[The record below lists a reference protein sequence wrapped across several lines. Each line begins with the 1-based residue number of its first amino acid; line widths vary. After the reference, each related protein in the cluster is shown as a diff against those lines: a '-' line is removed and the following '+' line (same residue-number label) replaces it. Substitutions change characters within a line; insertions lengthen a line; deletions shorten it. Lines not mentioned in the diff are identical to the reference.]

1 MSKLDDLI
9 SERGCLLIDGAMGT
23 EMFARGL
30 EPGAPPELW
39 NVEHPARVAEVY
51 QAYVDAGSDIFLTNS
66 FGGTAFRLKLHD
78 LQDRVEELN
87 EAAARIGREVA
98 DAAERT
104 VLVAG
109 SMGPTGELLEPMGS
123 LTPET
128 CAEAFARQAAGLTA
142 GGADVLWIETMS
154 HLDEVAAAV
163 EGARSVSDLPIT
175 ATLSFDT
182 AGRTMMGVTGTE
194 AVNTLSALGVTAV
207 GANCGNNLADTE
219 AALGEMRAAN
229 PDIHLISKANAGMP
243 EWRGADLHYSG
254 SPDVMAAHAHRQQL
268 AGVQMVG
275 GCCGSAPA
283 HIAMMRDV
291 LDGVIDAPE
300 VEFEPAVLRQVL
312 KDSGDQPTGRR
323 RGRRPRG

>member
-9 SERGCLLIDGAMGT
+9 AERGCLLIDGAMGT

-39 NVEHPARVAEVY
+39 NVEEPDRVAEVY
-51 QAYVDAGSDIFLTNS
+51 QAYVDSGSDIFLTNS

-78 LQDRVEELN
+78 LHERVEELN
-87 EAAARIGREVA
+87 EAAARIARTVA
-98 DAAERT
+98 DAADRT

-123 LTPET
+123 LTPAT

-142 GGADVLWIETMS
+142 GGADILWIETMS

-163 EGARSVSDLPIT
+163 EGARSESDLPIT

-182 AGRTMMGVTGTE
+182 AGRSMMGVTGTQ
-194 AVNTLSALGVTAV
+194 AVTRLAELGIAAV

-219 AALGEMRAAN
+219 AALAEMRAAN
-229 PDIHLISKANAGMP
+229 PDIYLISKANAGMP

-254 SPDVMAAHAHRQQL
+254 SPEIMAAHAHRQREAGIQL
-268 AGVQMVG
+268 IG

-283 HIAMMRDV
+283 HLAMMRAV
-291 LDGVIDAPE
+291 LDGKIAVPE

-312 KDSGDQPTGRR
+312 KDSDRATRGRR
-323 RGRRPRG
+323 RGRPRTD

>member
-9 SERGCLLIDGAMGT
+9 AERGCLLIDGAMGT

-30 EPGAPPELW
+30 EAGAPPELW
-39 NVEHPARVAEVY
+39 NVDEPGSVAEVY

-87 EAAARIGREVA
+87 EAAARIARTVA
-98 DAAERT
+98 DAVDRT

-123 LTPET
+123 LTPAT
-128 CAEAFARQAAGLTA
+128 CAEAFARQATGLTA
-142 GGADVLWIETMS
+142 GGADILWIETMS

-163 EGARSVSDLPIT
+163 EGARSVSDLPIA

-194 AVNTLSALGVTAV
+194 AVNRLAEVGVAAV

-219 AALGEMRAAN
+219 AALAEMRLAN
-229 PDIHLISKANAGMP
+229 ADIHLISKANAGMP

-254 SPDVMAAHAHRQQL
+254 SPEIMAAHAHRQRE
-268 AGVQMVG
+268 AGVQLIG

-283 HIAMMRDV
+283 HIAMMRAV
-291 LDGVIDAPE
+291 LDGTIDVPD
-300 VEFEPAVLRQVL
+300 VEFEPAVMRQVL
-312 KDSGDQPTGRR
+312 RRPDDGPRGRR
-323 RGRRPRG
+323 RGRRPRD